1 VQGSAGWGD
10 AEERDSEVAIKR
22 RTPRPG
28 QRAGSTGVRSRSK
41 SGPVPVKSE
50 EPVDPAEAMEKELV
64 EEADEQALEM
74 EDVPGG
80 RQDGGKRRTT
90 SLKNRAGGRRSTGA
104 GLDGGTSGSRSAPP
118 PSSRIRGW
126 PLALKYVV
134 LISMLIIL
142 VSVLFGLVVAS
153 IFRTKL
159 ESEIK
164 SYGRLQTLALRG
176 LGDKI
181 YRDFVDPNIGDST
194 TNKYQ
199 THEEGRRM
207 LEHLNRIADADP
219 RIKLL
224 VIFAANSPG
233 ANPNGM
239 VLSTGNPDR
248 WTPPPPGLQPEDDV
262 LIWRGK
268 CQDQGVFEEALFFRT
283 PIVGSGDR
291 LTATANLVLS
301 VRTLEQEAASMR
313 NKIMIFGLI
322 FVGVGIGISLL
333 LASLVTRPIEALVR
347 DMDIVS
353 RGDLNHAT
361 RPMTN
366 DEIGLLAATFNR
378 MTASLREAQEKEREV
393 NRLNSELNLAKE
405 IHAKLMP
412 DKLPNLP
419 GYDIFTA
426 YYCAKEVGGDYYDFF
441 GVDVEKGLLGM
452 VVADVSGKGI
462 PGSMVMGTTRTIL
475 RMMAAGNPSPA
486 DVLSKTNY
494 HIARDIKRGMF
505 VTMMY
510 VILGV
515 RTREMAI
522 ASAGHNP
529 MVIWR
534 QATRTHEL
542 VRPNGIALGFDKGPI
557 FDRTVREQKVQLY
570 KGDRV
575 VLYTDGVVES
585 MNEQREEWGDDTF
598 YKFVCDH
605 AELPSKDF
613 VRQLVQALERHK
625 GNAEQHDDITVT
637 TFRIMS

>member
-1 VQGSAGWGD
+1 M
-10 AEERDSEVAIKR
+10 AIKR

-28 QRAGSTGVRSRSK
+28 ARAGSTGVRPRSK
-41 SGPVPVKSE
+41 SGPVPVQAE
-50 EPVDPAEAMEKELV
+50 QPVDPAAAMEKELV
-64 EEADEQALEM
+64 EEAEDQVLDI

-80 RQDGGKRRTT
+80 HQQEGGQRRTT
-90 SLKNRAGGRRSTGA
+90 GVKGNRAGGRRSTGA
-104 GLDGGTSGSRSAPP
+104 GLEGGASGSRAVPS

-134 LISMLIIL
+134 LISLLIIL

-164 SYGRLQTLALRG
+164 SYGRLQTLALRA

-181 YRDFVDPNIGDST
+181 YDDFIDANIGDNT
-194 TNKYQ
+194 TSKYQ
-199 THEEGRRM
+199 AHEEGKKM
-207 LEHLNRIADADP
+207 KEHLVRIAEADP

-224 VIFAANSPG
+224 VIFASNMPMP
-233 ANPNGM
+233 NPSGL
-239 VLSTGNPDR
+239 VLSSGNPEK
-248 WTPPPPGLQPEDDV
+248 WTPPPADAVPDDDV
-262 LIWRGK
+262 LVWRGQIEDK
-268 CQDQGVFEEALFFRT
+268 GASEAALFFRAPVKGT
-283 PIVGSGDR
+283 GTQ
-291 LTATANLVLS
+291 LKATANLVLS
-301 VRTLEQEAASMR
+301 VRSLEQDAASMR

-366 DEIGLLAATFNR
+366 DEIGLLAVTFNR
-378 MTASLREAQEKEREV
+378 MTANLREAQEKEREV
-393 NRLNSELNLAKE
+393 QRLNSELNLAKE

-510 VILGV
+510 VILSV
-515 RTREMAI
+515 RTREMSI

-557 FDRTVREQKVQLY
+557 FDRTVREQKVPLY

-575 VLYTDGVVES
+575 VLYTDGVVEA
-585 MNEQREEWGDDTF
+585 MNEQREEWGDETF
-598 YKFVCDH
+598 YKFVRDH

-613 VRQLVQALERHK
+613 VRQLLQALDKHK

>member
-1 VQGSAGWGD
+1 
-10 AEERDSEVAIKR
+10 
-22 RTPRPG
+22 
-28 QRAGSTGVRSRSK
+28 
-41 SGPVPVKSE
+41 
-50 EPVDPAEAMEKELV
+50 
-64 EEADEQALEM
+64 
-74 EDVPGG
+74 
-80 RQDGGKRRTT
+80 
-90 SLKNRAGGRRSTGA
+90 
-104 GLDGGTSGSRSAPP
+104 
-118 PSSRIRGW
+118 
-126 PLALKYVV
+126 
-134 LISMLIIL
+134 MLIIL

-164 SYGRLQTLALRG
+164 SYGRLQTLALRA
-176 LGDKI
+176 LGDKM
-181 YRDFVDPNIGDST
+181 YHDFVDQDIGDST
-194 TNKYQ
+194 TQKYQ
-199 THEEGRRM
+199 EHAEGRRM
-207 LEHLNRIADADP
+207 LAHINKIAAADP

-224 VIFAANSPG
+224 VVFAAKFPK
-233 ANPNGM
+233 ANPDGL
-239 VLSTGNPDR
+239 VLSTGNPEL
-248 WTPPPPGLQPEDDV
+248 WTAPPPGAQPENDV

-268 CQDQGVFEEALFFRT
+268 CQDQGITEEALFFRA
-283 PIVGSGDR
+283 PIVRSGD
-291 LTATANLVLS
+291 LFTATANLVLS
-301 VRTLEQEAASMR
+301 VRTLEQDAASMR
-313 NKIMIFGLI
+313 NRITIFGLI

-353 RGDLNHAT
+353 RGDLNHTT

-366 DEIGLLAATFNR
+366 DEIGLLAVTFNR
-378 MTASLREAQEKEREV
+378 MTASLRDAQDKEREV
-393 NRLNSELNLAKE
+393 HRLNSELNLAKE

-419 GYDIFTA
+419 GYDVYTA
-426 YYCAKEVGGDYYDFF
+426 YYSAKEVGGDYYDFF

-486 DVLSKTNY
+486 EVLSKTNY
-494 HIARDIKRGMF
+494 HITRDIKRGMF

-515 RTREMAI
+515 RTREMTI

-534 QATRTHEL
+534 QMTRTHEL

-575 VLYTDGVVES
+575 VLYTDGIVEA

-598 YKFVCDH
+598 YQFVCEH

-613 VRQLVQALERHK
+613 VRQLLQALDRHK
-625 GNAEQHDDITVT
+625 GDAEQHDDITVT

>member
-1 VQGSAGWGD
+1 MEREL
-10 AEERDSEVAIKR
+10 AEEAEDQA
-22 RTPRPG
+22 
-28 QRAGSTGVRSRSK
+28 
-41 SGPVPVKSE
+41 E
-50 EPVDPAEAMEKELV
+50 EL
-64 EEADEQALEM
+64 

-80 RQDGGKRRTT
+80 RQEGGNRRTT
-90 SLKNRAGGRRSTGA
+90 GTRTKRPARRGTGVVE
-104 GLDGGTSGSRSAPP
+104 GSTSGSRAAPP
-118 PSSRIRGW
+118 PTSRIRGW
-126 PLALKYVV
+126 PLALKYVI

-142 VSVLFGLVVAS
+142 VSVLFGMVVAS

-164 SYGRLQTLALRG
+164 SYGRLQTLAIRA

-181 YRDFVDPNIGDST
+181 YKDFNNKDIGDGDG
-194 TNKYQ
+194 NQYQ
-199 THEEGRRM
+199 VSEEARKMR
-207 LEHLNRIADADP
+207 EHLTRIADADN
-219 RIKLL
+219 RIKAI
-224 VIFAANSPG
+224 VIFASQG
-233 ANPNGM
+233 ASENPRGV
-239 VLSTGNPDR
+239 VLATGNPEVFGK
-248 WTPPPPGLQPEDDV
+248 PSNPFMEGDV
-262 LIWRGK
+262 LGWKGPY
-268 CQDQGVFEEALFFRT
+268 QDQGVQEEALFFRA
-283 PIVGSGDR
+283 PIVGSGTQ
-291 LTATANLVLS
+291 LTATANLILS
-301 VRTLEQEAASMR
+301 VRSLEEDAASMR
-313 NKIMIFGLI
+313 NKILIFGLI

-366 DEIGLLAATFNR
+366 DEIGLLAVTFNR
-378 MTASLREAQEKEREV
+378 MTANLREAQEREREV
-393 NRLNSELNLAKE
+393 NRLNSELDMAKQ

-441 GVDVEKGLLGM
+441 GVDVEKGLLGV

-475 RMMAAGNPSPA
+475 RMMAAGNQNPA

-510 VILGV
+510 VILSV
-515 RTREMAI
+515 RTREMWI

-534 QATRTHEL
+534 QATRSHEL

-575 VLYTDGVVES
+575 VLYTDGVVEA
-585 MNEQREEWGDDTF
+585 MNEAREEWGDDTF
-598 YKFVCDH
+598 YKFVGEH

-613 VRQLVQALERHK
+613 VRQLLQALDKHK

-637 TFRIMS
+637 TFRIIS

>member
-1 VQGSAGWGD
+1 M
-10 AEERDSEVAIKR
+10 R
-22 RTPRPG
+22 PR
-28 QRAGSTGVRSRSK
+28 AK
-41 SGPVPVKSE
+41 SGAVPVRAT
-50 EPVDPAEAMEKELV
+50 EPPADTAEAVEKELN
-64 EEADEQALEM
+64 EEAEAQATEI

-80 RQDGGKRRTT
+80 RQEGG
-90 SLKNRAGGRRSTGA
+90 NRRSTGTRRRA
-104 GLDGGTSGSRSAPP
+104 GRRGSGGVEGGGSGARAAPS

-134 LISMLIIL
+134 LISLLIIL

-164 SYGRLQTLALRG
+164 SYGRLQTLSIRA

-181 YRDFVDPNIGDST
+181 YKDFIDPNIGDGDG
-194 TNKYQ
+194 NQYQ
-199 THEEGRRM
+199 IHQEAKKMR
-207 LEHLNRIADADP
+207 EHLNRIKDADP
-219 RIKLL
+219 RIKAI
-224 VIFAANSPG
+224 VVFAWQTPTE
-233 ANPNGM
+233 NPRGV
-239 VLSTGNPDR
+239 VLATGDPDNFGKPVNPFM
-248 WTPPPPGLQPEDDV
+248 DDEV
-262 LIWRGK
+262 LGWKGPY
-268 CQDQGVFEEALFFRT
+268 QEGGVSEEALFFRA
-283 PIVGSGDR
+283 PIVGSGTQ
-291 LTATANLVLS
+291 LTATANLILS
-301 VRTLEQEAASMR
+301 VRSLERDAASMR
-313 NKIMIFGLI
+313 NKILIFGLI

-366 DEIGLLAATFNR
+366 DEIGLLAVTFNR
-378 MTASLREAQEKEREV
+378 MTANLREAQEREREV

-441 GVDVEKGLLGM
+441 GVDVEKGLLGV

-475 RMMAAGNPSPA
+475 RMMAAGNQSPA

-510 VILGV
+510 VILSV
-515 RTREMAI
+515 RTREMWI

-534 QATRTHEL
+534 QATRSHEL

-575 VLYTDGVVES
+575 VLYTDGVVEA
-585 MNEQREEWGDDTF
+585 MNEKREEWGDDTF
-598 YKFVCDH
+598 YQFVLEN
-605 AELPSKDF
+605 AEAPSKDF
-613 VRQLVQALERHK
+613 VRQLLQALDKHK